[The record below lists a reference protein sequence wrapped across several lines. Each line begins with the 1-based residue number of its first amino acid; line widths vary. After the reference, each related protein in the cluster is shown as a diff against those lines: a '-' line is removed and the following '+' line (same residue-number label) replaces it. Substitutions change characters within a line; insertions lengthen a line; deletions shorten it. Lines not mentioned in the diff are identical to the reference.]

1 MGKYNIPYVER
12 DGIFYPCVTFSE
24 DVPIGKVGKYGL
36 MWLTYMKENH
46 DYRYRHLVRMGELN
60 AIAIE
65 VDEEANA
72 MADTIIEKYLREHIA
87 KDTSSTMEM
96 WRLREQ
102 ARMVA
107 EEVVLVD
114 VINRYR

>member
-1 MGKYNIPYVER
+1 MGNYNIPYEER
-12 DGIFYPCVTFSE
+12 DGIFYPCITFSE
-24 DVPIGKVGKYGL
+24 DAPIGKVGKYGL
-36 MWLTYMKENH
+36 MWITYMKENH

-65 VDEEANA
+65 VDEEANV

-87 KDTSSTMEM
+87 KDTSSTMDM

-107 EEVVLVD
+107 DEVVLVD

>member
-12 DGIFYPCVTFSE
+12 YGIFYPCITFSE
-24 DVPIGKVGKYGL
+24 DVSIGKVGKYGL
-36 MWLTYMKENH
+36 MWITYMKENH
-46 DYRYRHLVRMGELN
+46 DYRYRRLVRMGELN
-60 AIAIE
+60 VIAIE
-65 VDEEANA
+65 VDEEANE

-102 ARMVA
+102 ARMVV

>member
-12 DGIFYPCVTFSE
+12 DGIFYTCITFSE
-24 DVPIGKVGKYGL
+24 DVPIGKVRKYGL
-36 MWLTYMKENH
+36 MWITYMKESH

-87 KDTSSTMEM
+87 KDKSSTMEM

-107 EEVVLVD
+107 EEVVLVN

>member
-1 MGKYNIPYVER
+1 MGKLHIPYVER
-12 DGIFYPCVTFSE
+12 DGILYPCITFSE
-24 DVPIGKVGKYGL
+24 DAPIGKVGKYGL
-36 MWLTYMKENH
+36 MWITYMKENH
-46 DYRYRHLVRMGELN
+46 NYRYRHLVRMGKLN
-60 AIAIE
+60 ASAIE

-72 MADTIIEKYLREHIA
+72 MADTIMKKYLEKHIPTD
-87 KDTSSTMEM
+87 KSSTMEM

-114 VINRYR
+114 VVNRYR

>member
-1 MGKYNIPYVER
+1 MILRFSVGLDWHKTMLSVVIVCGGAEMVLLLYPERVATWRGLQANEIDGK
-12 DGIFYPCVTFSE
+12 
-24 DVPIGKVGKYGL
+24 
-36 MWLTYMKENH
+36 
-46 DYRYRHLVRMGELN
+46 LN

-65 VDEEANA
+65 VDEEANE
-72 MADTIIEKYLREHIA
+72 MADTIIEKYLREHIVE
-87 KDTSSTMEM
+87 DTSSTMEM

>member
-1 MGKYNIPYVER
+1 
-12 DGIFYPCVTFSE
+12 
-24 DVPIGKVGKYGL
+24 
-36 MWLTYMKENH
+36 
-46 DYRYRHLVRMGELN
+46 
-60 AIAIE
+60 
-65 VDEEANA
+65 